1 MRKRAAVYLTFRNVN
16 RTRIRTPG
24 SLLTLA
30 VLVLASFHTAGFG
43 EDKKAAGQPPSA
55 APPPRAVAGLGP
67 LEPVGTPS
75 PAQAV
80 PPELRKAIRE
90 YRAQIQRITLDYPG
104 GEKVE
109 GSRRVSRDYRGN
121 LYEYFRN
128 DALDALPHEVRQA
141 NGTKSLLRRNQFG
154 FNLTGPVT
162 VPRLYDGRGRT
173 FFSIAYEGTREKIS
187 RPFLGDL
194 PTALQRSGDFSDLV
208 DNAGRPVAIYDP
220 ATTRPNLDYD
230 PGQPVSLSNLQY
242 LRDPFP
248 GNRIPAHRLDP
259 VALKALAYYPQPNA
273 NVGPFLRNNFFAN
286 AAETNTP
293 NGTVWKLDHDIGT
306 RHKLTWNGRF
316 SSGIDGSAP
325 IFANPANPGRHQR
338 RVGSRSGRF
347 SHTSSVSP
355 RVVNQ
360 FSLWARYRSLA
371 STQENIYRTHF
382 PEQLGINGLRSGA
395 FPRFDL
401 GHFVDIGTQPGAMT
415 RYQIANYSL
424 SDAISLRYNKHNLKL
439 HGKVYWRQV
448 NSFRSRY
455 PSGRFDFSG
464 ELTGLPGVNNTG
476 SPAAQFLLGM
486 PDRAQQSI
494 VSHPTYMRSEQYE
507 MGVSDEYQITPKLTW
522 TFRLNLELDTAP
534 REKFDRQSSLD
545 FEGLNP
551 ENGRPGIL
559 VFAGRDGRPR
569 TFTPNQVSWEPGV
582 AVAVSPWGDR
592 RTVIRANYGLYSDSL
607 PLDPTNLGTLG
618 FNATPL
624 LTSPNRQLEPV
635 LLLRQGFPQVANPP
649 DLTSTAANNQDAAYF
664 ERHLQMPESHEWR
677 LEVERD
683 FSDFAVRMAYIGE
696 RGTHLFMGN
705 DVNLNPLAPSALQ
718 FRDRLNDLEFNQSL
732 RPFPQF
738 RRIAHGYNY
747 PAGSNSLHRGLL
759 RVDKRLSKG
768 LSFTGSYSYSKAI
781 DNLLRGKPP
790 QNSTNLQAEKSL
802 SSYDRTH
809 RLRASYLYELPF
821 GEGRRFSSSGNWIN
835 SLGRGW
841 TMSGMSVFQSGTPI
855 RLRPLFNNT
864 GGVAE
869 SLRVNLVPGVDPH
882 LENRS
887 AFQWFNPVAFDQ
899 PEDFTLG
906 DGPRNHPTLRNP
918 SFWNLDMSLSK
929 RVPVSEDWTLEF
941 IGEAFNALNH
951 ANLNRPDA
959 VIGSRENPNSNAGR
973 IIGSRGGRIVQLGLR
988 LSF

>member
-1 MRKRAAVYLTFRNVN
+1 MLNLSNLN
-16 RTRIRTPG
+16 RSRMRTPG
-24 SLLTLA
+24 TLLTLA
-30 VLVLASFHTAGFG
+30 LLSLASFPSAGLG
-43 EDKKAAGQPPSA
+43 EEKKAAGQPAAATPS
-55 APPPRAVAGLGP
+55 PRAVAGLGP
-67 LEPVGTPS
+67 LEPVGTAS
-75 PAQAV
+75 PAPSV
-80 PPELRKAIRE
+80 PIELRKAIRE

-104 GEKVE
+104 GETGA
-109 GSRRVSRDYRGN
+109 GSRRISRDYRGN
-121 LYEYFRN
+121 LYQYFRN

-141 NGTKSLLRRNQFG
+141 NGTKSVLRRNQFG

-162 VPRLYDGRGRT
+162 VPGIYDGRGQT
-173 FFSIAYEGTREKIS
+173 FFSIAYEGTREKVS
-187 RPFLGDL
+187 RPYLGDV
-194 PTALQRSGDFSDLV
+194 PTPLQRSGDFSDLV
-208 DNAGRPVAIYDP
+208 DNAGRPVLIYDP
-220 ATTRPNLDYD
+220 ATTRPNPDYN
-230 PGQPVSLSNLQY
+230 PGQPVSLSNLQH

-248 GNRIPAHRLDP
+248 GNRIPARRLDP
-259 VALKALAYYPQPNA
+259 VALKVLNYYPHPNTS
-273 NVGPFLRNNFFAN
+273 VGPFLRNNFFAN

-306 RHKLTWNGRF
+306 MHKLTWNGRF

-325 IFANPANPGRHQR
+325 IFANPANPSSPQR

-347 SHTSSVSP
+347 SHTFSASP

-360 FSLWARYRSLA
+360 FSLWAQHRSLA
-371 STQENIYRTHF
+371 SAQENLYRTHF
-382 PEQLGINGLRSGA
+382 PEQLGIDGLGSGA
-395 FPRFDL
+395 FPRFAL
-401 GHFVDIGTQPGAMT
+401 GHFVDIGTQPGAMG
-415 RYQIANYSL
+415 RYRIANYSL
-424 SDAISLRYNKHNLKL
+424 SDSISLRYNKHNLKL
-439 HGKVYWRQV
+439 HGKAYRRQV

-486 PDRAQQSI
+486 PDGAQQSM
-494 VSHPTYMRSEQYE
+494 VLHPTYLRSEQYE
-507 MGVSDEYQITPKLTW
+507 VGLSDEYQVTPKLTW
-522 TFRLNLELDTAP
+522 TFRLNLEFDTAP
-534 REKFDRQSSLD
+534 REKFGRQSSLD

-559 VFAGRDGRPR
+559 VFAGRDGQPR
-569 TFTPNQVSWEPGV
+569 TFTTNRLNWEPGV

-592 RTVIRANYGLYSDSL
+592 RTVIRANYGLFSDSL
-607 PLDPTNLGTLG
+607 PLRSTHLGSVG
-618 FNATPL
+618 FNATPQ

-635 LLLRQGFPQVANPP
+635 LLLRQGFPRVANPP
-649 DLTSTAANNQDAAYF
+649 DLTSTAANHLDAAYF
-664 ERHLQMPESHEWR
+664 EPNTEMPDVHEWR
-677 LEVERD
+677 LEIERD
-683 FSDFAVRMAYIGE
+683 FSDFAVRVAYTGE
-696 RGTHLFMGN
+696 RGTHLFMGS
-705 DVNLNPLAPSALQ
+705 DVNLNPLSPSALQ
-718 FRDRLNDLEFNQSL
+718 YRDRLNDLEFNQSL

-738 RRIAHGYNY
+738 RRIAHGYGY
-747 PAGSNSLHRGLL
+747 PSGSNSFHRGLL

-768 LSFTGSYSYSKAI
+768 LSFTGSYSYSKAV
-781 DNLLRGKPP
+781 DNVLRGKPP

-821 GEGRRFSSSGNWIN
+821 GEGRHFSNSRNWIN
-835 SLGRGW
+835 ALGRGW
-841 TMSGMSVFQSGTPI
+841 TMSGMSIFQSGTPI

-869 SLRVNLVPGVDPH
+869 SLRVNLVPSVDPH
-882 LENRS
+882 LEDRS
-887 AFQWFNPVAFDQ
+887 PWLWFNPLAFEQ
-899 PEDFTLG
+899 PADFTLG

-918 SFWNLDMSLSK
+918 GFWNIDMSLSK
-929 RVPVSEDWTLEF
+929 RVPVSEYWTLEL
-941 IGEAFNALNH
+941 IGEAYNTLNH

>member
-1 MRKRAAVYLTFRNVN
+1 MRAPVDLTFSNIN
-16 RTRIRTPG
+16 RVRIRRLG
-24 SLLTLA
+24 VLLA
-30 VLVLASFHTAGFG
+30 PVVLCLASFPPAGLG
-43 EDKKAAGQPPSA
+43 AEKKAAGQPA
-55 APPPRAVAGLGP
+55 ARTAPPRVIAGLGP
-67 LEPVGTPS
+67 LEPAAP
-75 PAQAV
+75 PAPPPAV

-90 YRAQIQRITLDYPG
+90 YRAQIERITLDYPG
-104 GEKVE
+104 GEKGN
-109 GSRRVSRDYRGN
+109 GSRRISRDYRGN
-121 LYEYFRN
+121 LYHYFRN

-141 NGTKSLLRRNQFG
+141 NGTKSVLRRNQFG

-162 VPRLYDGRGRT
+162 VPGLYDGRGQT
-173 FFSIAYEGTREKIS
+173 FFSIAYEGTRERIS
-187 RPFLGDL
+187 RPYLGDVL
-194 PTALQRSGDFSDLV
+194 TPLQRSGDFSDLV
-208 DNAGRPVAIYDP
+208 DNAGRPVLIYDP
-220 ATTRPNLDYD
+220 ATTRPNPDYD

-259 VALKALAYYPQPNA
+259 VALKALAYYPYPNTS
-273 NVGPFLRNNFFAN
+273 VGPFLRNNFFTN

-293 NGTVWKLDHDIGT
+293 NGAVWKLDHDIGT
-306 RHKLTWNGRF
+306 RQKFTWNGRF
-316 SSGIDGSAP
+316 SGGIDGSAP
-325 IFANPANPGRHQR
+325 IFDNPANPRRPQR

-347 SHTSSVSP
+347 SHTLSLSP

-360 FSLWARYRSLA
+360 FSLWARHRSLA
-371 STQENIYRTHF
+371 SAQENIYRTHF
-382 PEQLGINGLRSGA
+382 PEQLGINGLGSGA
-395 FPRFDL
+395 FPRFSL
-401 GHFVDIGTQPGAMT
+401 GHFVDIGTRPGAMA
-415 RYQIANYSL
+415 RYRIANFSV

-439 HGKVYWRQV
+439 HGKAYWRQL

-486 PDRAQQSI
+486 PDSAQQSM
-494 VSHPTYMRSEQYE
+494 VLHPTYLRSEQYE
-507 MGVSDEYQITPKLTW
+507 VGFSDEYQITPRLVW
-522 TFRLNLELDTAP
+522 TFRLNLEFDTAP
-534 REKFDRQSSLD
+534 REKFGRRSSLD
-545 FEGLNP
+545 LEGINP

-559 VFAGRDGRPR
+559 VFEGPGGRPG
-569 TFTPNQVSWEPGV
+569 TFTSNRLNWEPGM

-592 RTVIRANYGLYSDSL
+592 KTVIRANYGLFSDSF
-607 PLDPTNLGTLG
+607 PLDPDYRAGLG

-635 LLLRQGFPQVANPP
+635 LLLRQGFPPVETPP
-649 DLTSTAANNQDAAYF
+649 NLTATAANQQDAVYF
-664 ERHLQMPESHEWR
+664 EPQAETPEVHEWR
-677 LEVERD
+677 LEIERD
-683 FSDFAVRMAYIGE
+683 FSDFAVRVAYIGE

-718 FRDRLNDLEFNQSL
+718 FRDRLNDLDFRQSL
-732 RPFPQF
+732 RPYPQF
-738 RRIAHGYNY
+738 LGISHGFGY
-747 PAGSNSLHRGLL
+747 PAGSNSFHRGLL
-759 RVDKRLSKG
+759 RVDKRLSNG

-781 DNLLRGKPP
+781 DNLLKGKPP

-802 SSYDRTH
+802 SSNDRTH

-821 GEGRRFSSSGNWIN
+821 GEGRRFSSSRHWIN
-835 SLGRGW
+835 ALGRGW
-841 TMSGMSVFQSGTPI
+841 TMSGMSIFQSGTPI
-855 RLRPLFNNT
+855 QLRSLFNNT

-882 LENRS
+882 LGDRS
-887 AFQWFNPVAFDQ
+887 PWLWFNPLAFEQ
-899 PEDFTLG
+899 PADFTLG
-906 DGPRNHPTLRNP
+906 NGSRYHPTLRNP

-929 RVPVSEDWTLEF
+929 RVPVSEELTLEV

-951 ANLNRPDA
+951 ANLNPPDA
-959 VIGSRENPNSNAGR
+959 FIGSRENPNSNAGR

>member
-1 MRKRAAVYLTFRNVN
+1 M
-16 RTRIRTPG
+16 RTPG
-24 SLLTLA
+24 TLLTLA
-30 VLVLASFHTAGFG
+30 VLCLASFPPAGLG
-43 EDKKAAGQPPSA
+43 EEKKAAGQPA
-55 APPPRAVAGLGP
+55 ASTASPGAIAGLGP
-67 LEPVGTPS
+67 IVPAGAPS
-75 PAQAV
+75 PPPAV
-80 PPELRKAIRE
+80 PVELRKAIRE

-104 GEKVE
+104 GETGD
-109 GSRRVSRDYRGN
+109 GSRRFSRDYRGN
-121 LYEYFRN
+121 VYEYFRN

-141 NGTKSLLRRNQFG
+141 NGTKSVLRRNQFG

-162 VPRLYDGRGRT
+162 FPRLYDGRGRT

-187 RPFLGDL
+187 RPYLGDV
-194 PTALQRSGDFSDLV
+194 PTPLQRSGDFSDLV
-208 DNAGRPVAIYDP
+208 DNAGRPVLIYDP
-220 ATTRPNLDYD
+220 ATTRSNPDYD

-259 VALKALAYYPQPNA
+259 VALKALAYYPHPNTS
-273 NVGPFLRNNFFAN
+273 VGPFLRNNFFAN
-286 AAETNTP
+286 ATETNTP

-325 IFANPANPGRHQR
+325 IFANPANPGSPQRH
-338 RVGSRSGRF
+338 VGSRSGRF
-347 SHTSSVSP
+347 SHTFSVSP

-360 FSLWARYRSLA
+360 FSMWAQHRSLA
-371 STQENIYRTHF
+371 STQENLYRTHF
-382 PEQLGINGLRSGA
+382 PEQLGISGLESGA

-401 GHFVDIGTQPGAMT
+401 GHFVDIGTRPGAMA
-415 RYQIANYSL
+415 RYRIANYSV

-439 HGKVYWRQV
+439 HGKMYRRQV

-486 PDRAQQSI
+486 PNGAQQSM
-494 VSHPTYMRSEQYE
+494 VLHPTYLRSEQYE
-507 MGVSDEYQITPKLTW
+507 VGVSDEYQITPKLTW

-534 REKFDRQSSLD
+534 REKFGRQSSLD

-551 ENGRPGIL
+551 ENGLPGIL
-559 VFAGRDGRPR
+559 VFAGRDGQPR
-569 TFTPNQVSWEPGV
+569 TFSPNRLNWEPGV

-592 RTVIRANYGLYSDSL
+592 RTVIRANYGLFSDSL
-607 PLDPTNLGTLG
+607 PLRASHLGSVG
-618 FNATPL
+618 FNATPQ

-635 LLLRQGFPQVANPP
+635 LLLRQGFPRVANPP
-649 DLTSTAANNQDAAYF
+649 DLTSTAANHLDAAYF
-664 ERHLQMPESHEWR
+664 EPHTEMPDVHEWR

-683 FSDFAVRMAYIGE
+683 FSDFAVRVAYIGE
-696 RGTHLFMGN
+696 RGTHLLMGN
-705 DVNLNPLAPSALQ
+705 DVNLNPLAPSALE

-738 RRIAHGYNY
+738 RRIAHGYGY
-747 PAGSNSLHRGLL
+747 PAGSNSFHRGLL
-759 RVDKRLSKG
+759 RVDKRLSRG
-768 LSFTGSYSYSKAI
+768 LSFTGSYAYSKAI
-781 DNLLRGKPP
+781 DNVLRGKPP

-821 GEGRRFSSSGNWIN
+821 GEGHRFSSSRNWIN
-835 SLGRGW
+835 ALGRGW
-841 TMSGMSVFQSGTPI
+841 TMSGMSIFQSGTPI

-887 AFQWFNPVAFDQ
+887 AFRWFNPAAFEQ

-906 DGPRNHPTLRNP
+906 DGPRFHPTLRNP
-918 SFWNLDMSLSK
+918 NSWNIDMSLSK
-929 RVPVSEDWTLEF
+929 RVPVSEYWTLEL

-959 VIGSRENPNSNAGR
+959 FIGSRENPNSNAGR

>member
-1 MRKRAAVYLTFRNVN
+1 MRKRAALYLNFRNVN

-43 EDKKAAGQPPSA
+43 EEKKAAGQPPAA

-75 PAQAV
+75 PAPAV
-80 PPELRKAIRE
+80 PTELRKAIRE

-121 LYEYFRN
+121 FYEYFRN
-128 DALDALPHEVRQA
+128 DSLDALPHEVRQA

-154 FNLTGPVT
+154 FNLTGPGT

-173 FFSIAYEGTREKIS
+173 FFSIAYEGTREMIS
-187 RPFLGDL
+187 RPYLGDV
-194 PTALQRSGDFSDLV
+194 PTPLQRSGDFSDLV

-220 ATTRPNLDYD
+220 ATTRPNPDYD

-259 VALKALAYYPQPNA
+259 VALRALDYYPHPNT

-293 NGTVWKLDHDIGT
+293 NGTVWKLDHDMGT

-325 IFANPANPGRHQR
+325 IFASPANPGRPQR

-347 SHTSSVSP
+347 SHTFSVSP

-360 FSLWARYRSLA
+360 FSLWAQHRSLA
-371 STQENIYRTHF
+371 TAQENFHRTHF
-382 PEQLGINGLRSGA
+382 PEQLGIKGLGSGA

-401 GHFVDIGTQPGAMT
+401 GRFIDIGTRPGAMA
-415 RYQIANYSL
+415 RYRIANYSV

-439 HGKVYWRQV
+439 HGKAYWRQV

-486 PDRAQQSI
+486 PDRAQQSM
-494 VSHPTYMRSEQYE
+494 VLHPTYLRSEQYE
-507 MGVSDEYQITPKLTW
+507 VGLSDEYQITPKLTW

-592 RTVIRANYGLYSDSL
+592 RTVIRANYGLYSVSL

-649 DLTSTAANNQDAAYF
+649 DLTSTAANDQDAAYF
-664 ERHLQMPESHEWR
+664 EPHLQMPESHEWR

-738 RRIAHGYNY
+738 RRVAHGYGY
-747 PAGSNSLHRGLL
+747 PAGSNSVHRGLL

-821 GEGRRFSSSGNWIN
+821 GEGHRFSSSRNWIN
-835 SLGRGW
+835 TLGRGW
-841 TMSGMSVFQSGTPI
+841 TMSGMSIFQSGTPI

-869 SLRVNLVPGVDPH
+869 SLRVNLVPGLDPH

-929 RVPVSEDWTLEF
+929 RVPVSEIWTLEF

-959 VIGSRENPNSNAGR
+959 IIGSRENPNSNAGR